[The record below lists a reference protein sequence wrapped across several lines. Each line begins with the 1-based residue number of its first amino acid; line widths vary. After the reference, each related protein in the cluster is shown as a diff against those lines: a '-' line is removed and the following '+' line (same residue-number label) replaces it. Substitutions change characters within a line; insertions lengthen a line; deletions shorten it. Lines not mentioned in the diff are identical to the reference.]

1 MTLREAKVKGYG
13 VGLPLGD
20 ERGKSA
26 GTSRFLAC
34 VTGWENDDFS
44 PRQ

>member
-20 ERGKSA
+20 RGKSA

-44 PRQ
+44 LRQ